1 MRNLQF
7 MQKDYHFKPLG
18 KDESITEELYFID

>member
-7 MQKDYHFKPLG
+7 MQKNYHFKPLG
-18 KDESITEELYFID
+18 KDESRTEELYFID

>member
-18 KDESITEELYFID
+18 KDESRTEELYFID

>member
-7 MQKDYHFKPLG
+7 VQKDYHFKPLG
-18 KDESITEELYFID
+18 KDESRTEKLYFID